1 MYNGDGTNY
10 EGALS
15 RAHEALVQCGYS
27 TNAKAMIFLSDGK
40 PTVYINGNDDITTV
54 MRNLIISLSRLN
66 TTLIL
71 TNCMRSIRRFMMRP
85 PAGMMCTRRNWR
97 NAGIGAEKG
106 DFTAPCVHY

>member
-1 MYNGDGTNY
+1 MVT
-10 EGALS
+10 
-15 RAHEALVQCGYS
+15 
-27 TNAKAMIFLSDGK
+27 
-40 PTVYINGNDDITTV
+40 INGNDDITTV